1 MWQIKTFKLDEHD
14 KMVKWVKRNYG
25 KYQMIE
31 VFVNNAWAVEYRP
44 LVWVY

>member
-1 MWQIKTFKLDEHD
+1 MWQVKTFDDRD

-31 VFVNNAWAVEYRP
+31 VFVNNAWAVEYRK

>member
-1 MWQIKTFKLDEHD
+1 MWQIKLFNDRD

-25 KYQMIE
+25 KYQMVE
-31 VFVNNAWAVEYRP
+31 VFVNNAWAVEYKP